1 MDEAGGARALDVPA
15 TATAL
20 DRYGAQARGWVAGGV
35 VAAVAGAGTV
45 AASADGVWSEQVG
58 PGLLTLG
65 VLVAAVGLGTLV
77 TARRMRRVLAARP
90 WSAHPA
96 DLVPPRGRLHPT
108 TVVLTDP
115 TTGETWPLTLRA
127 AQQRHYLAQPG
138 PTGVLWWCGD
148 RARGGVLAQPGG
160 GTLVW
165 AVPVLRRNARR
176 SLVRRAAEDGLLV
189 RPVPSQ
195 PQGVT
200 PVPVP
205 VPVRA
210 TARPSDLTYGLLAP
224 YAWTPKT
231 ASGKK
236 PRRRRPEADARS
248 VPWWRVRSLRRL
260 SGLPSIAL
268 SALLA
273 LAMGALWWVQ
283 PTFKPVVT
291 GAIALVGVGWYGYR
305 FLTSGR
311 HIAALFARAAAAPAL
326 VPKRYVLLRTPRGNG
341 PLLVVFPAG
350 GGPDARPQ
358 GVLPLR
364 AVDVPDAPVGEVEL
378 RGWLDRSATGRP
390 VVVPWVD
397 GRALWP
403 MEAYLDAETERFAE
417 VMAPTA
423 SLIPLG

>member
-20 DRYGAQARGWVAGGV
+20 DRYGTQARGWVAGGV
-35 VAAVAGAGTV
+35 VAAVAGGWMA
-45 AASADGVWSEQVG
+45 AASADSVWGGQVG

-65 VLVAAVGLGTLV
+65 VLVAAVSLGTLV

-96 DLVPPRGRLHPT
+96 ELVPQRGRLHPA

-115 TTGETWPLTLRA
+115 ATGETWPLALRA
-127 AQQRHYLAQPG
+127 AQQRHHLAQPG

-148 RARGGVLAQPGG
+148 PARGGVLAQPGG

-176 SLVRRAAEDGLLV
+176 SLVRRAADDGLLV
-189 RPVPSQ
+189 RPVPAQ
-195 PQGVT
+195 PQGVA
-200 PVPVP
+200 PVPA
-205 VPVRA
+205 PVRA
-210 TARPSDLTYGLLAP
+210 TVRPADLTYGLLAP
-224 YAWTPKT
+224 YAWTPKS

-236 PRRRRPEADARS
+236 LRRRRPEADVRS

-260 SGLPSIAL
+260 SGLPSIGL
-268 SALLA
+268 SALLV
-273 LAMGALWWVQ
+273 LAMGALWCVQ
-283 PTFKPVVT
+283 PTFKPVIT
-291 GAIALVGVGWYGYR
+291 GAIALVGTGWYGYR
-305 FLTSGR
+305 FLTFGR
-311 HIAALFARAAAAPAL
+311 HVAALFARAAAAPAL

-341 PLLVVFPAG
+341 PLLVVFPAD
-350 GGPDARPQ
+350 GGPDARPL

-364 AVDVPDAPVGEVEL
+364 AEDVPDAPLGQVEL
-378 RGWLDRSATGRP
+378 RGWLDRSTTGRP
-390 VVVPWVD
+390 IVVPWVG

-403 MEAYLDAETERFAE
+403 MEAYLEAGTDRFAE
-417 VMAPTA
+417 VMAPPA
-423 SLIPLG
+423 SVIPLG